1 MMLLARNI
9 WGGQMARA
17 FVALVACVAAAMIAP
32 QSVRAQDTET
42 TVDEIIVTARRS
54 GAPMWEVTRGDST
67 ILLVGAIQAVPAGIE
82 WRPDALEQA
91 TRQADRVYFPQQAN
105 VSPSDIFRVIWRS
118 RTLTRMPEGK
128 TSADYL
134 SPEWQ
139 ARLDALEAEYDE
151 DWSRDS
157 FLIVSSDLLSDKLGL
172 RDRGNQEIREVVRR
186 AARSARVPVTSIGSV
201 RGDALIDDL
210 LTRPPETWV
219 PCMEASIA
227 ANEAGQ
233 GAVQARGLA
242 WTRFDVPAVMAS
254 PIEGALMQC
263 WPWGDPALGTLLR
276 GQWISAVEGALREPG
291 MTLAVAPLRV
301 LAERGGVLDDL
312 ERRGYEIV
320 GPDWRADQRED

>member
-1 MMLLARNI
+1 MMLLARNV
-9 WGGQMARA
+9 WGGRMARTSI
-17 FVALVACVAAAMIAP
+17 ALIACVAAVAMAP
-32 QSVRAQDTET
+32 PRVAAQEAET

-54 GAPMWEVTRGDST
+54 GAPMWEVNRGGST

-105 VSPSDIFRVIWRS
+105 VSPADIFRLIWRS

-139 ARLDALEAEYDE
+139 ARLDALEASYDE

-157 FLIVSSDLLSDKLGL
+157 FLILSNELPSDRLGL
-172 RDRGNQEIREVVRR
+172 RDRGRQEVGEVVRR
-186 AARSARVPVTSIGSV
+186 AARRGRVPVTSIGSV

-219 PCMEASIA
+219 PCVQASIA
-227 ANEAGQ
+227 ASEAGPD
-233 GAVQARGLA
+233 AVQARGLA

-254 PIEGALMQC
+254 PIEAAMMQC

-291 MTLAVAPLRV
+291 VTLAVAPLRV
-301 LAERGGVLDDL
+301 LAETGGVLDDL
-312 ERRGYEIV
+312 ERRGFEII

>member
-1 MMLLARNI
+1 
-9 WGGQMARA
+9 MAWA
-17 FVALVACVAAAMIAP
+17 SMALIACVSAVAMAPPRAAA
-32 QSVRAQDTET
+32 QDVET

-54 GAPMWEVTRGDST
+54 GAPMWEVTRGNAT
-67 ILLVGAIQAVPAGIE
+67 VLLVGAIQAVPAGIE

-91 TRQADRVYFPQQAN
+91 TRQAQRVYFPQQAN
-105 VSPSDIFRVIWRS
+105 VSPADIFRVIWRS

-139 ARLDALEAEYDE
+139 ARLDVLEATYDE

-157 FLIVSSDLLSDKLGL
+157 FLILSSELLSDRLGL
-172 RDRGNQEIREVVRR
+172 RDRGNQEVGEVVRR
-186 AARSARVPVTSIGSV
+186 AARRGRVPVTSIGSV
-201 RGDALIDDL
+201 RGDTLIDDL

-219 PCMEASIA
+219 PCVQASIA
-227 ANEAGQ
+227 ATEAGS

-254 PIEGALMQC
+254 PIEAAMMQC

-291 MTLAVAPLRV
+291 VTLAVAPLRV
-301 LAERGGVLDDL
+301 LAETGGVLDDF

-320 GPDWRADQRED
+320 GPDWRADQAGD

>member
-1 MMLLARNI
+1 
-9 WGGQMARA
+9 MAWA
-17 FVALVACVAAAMIAP
+17 SMALIACVSAVAMAPPRAAA
-32 QSVRAQDTET
+32 QDVET

-54 GAPMWEVTRGDST
+54 GAPMWEVTRGEST
-67 ILLVGAIQAVPAGIE
+67 VLLVGAIQAVPAGIE

-91 TRQADRVYFPQQAN
+91 TRQAQRVYFPQQAN
-105 VSPSDIFRVIWRS
+105 VSPADIFRVIWRS

-139 ARLDALEAEYDE
+139 ARLDVLEATYDE
-151 DWSRDS
+151 DWSRAS
-157 FLIVSSDLLSDKLGL
+157 FLSLSRDLLADRLGL
-172 RDRGNQEIREVVRR
+172 RDRGNQEVGEVVRR
-186 AARSARVPVTSIGSV
+186 AARRGRVPVTSIGSV
-201 RGDALIDDL
+201 RGDTLIDDL

-219 PCMEASIA
+219 PCVQASIA
-227 ANEAGQ
+227 ATEAGS

-254 PIEGALMQC
+254 PIEAAMMQC

-291 MTLAVAPLRV
+291 VTLAVAPLRV
-301 LAERGGVLDDL
+301 LAETGGVLDDL
-312 ERRGYEIV
+312 ERRGFEIV
-320 GPDWRADQRED
+320 GPDWRADQAED

>member
-1 MMLLARNI
+1 MAKASLALI
-9 WGGQMARA
+9 
-17 FVALVACVAAAMIAP
+17 ACVAAVVATP
-32 QSVRAQDTET
+32 QSVRAQDSET

-54 GAPMWEVTRGDST
+54 GAPMWQVTRGEST
-67 ILLVGAIQAVPAGIE
+67 VLLVGAIQAVPAGIE

-105 VSPSDIFRVIWRS
+105 VSPADIFRVIWRS
-118 RTLTRMPEGK
+118 RTLTRLPEGK

-139 ARLDALEAEYDE
+139 ARLDALEATYDE

-157 FLIVSSDLLSDKLGL
+157 FLILSSELLSDRLGL
-172 RDRGNQEIREVVRR
+172 RDRGNQEVGEVVRR
-186 AARSARVPVTSIGSV
+186 AARRGRVSVTSIGSV

-210 LTRPPETWV
+210 LTRRPETWV
-219 PCMEASIA
+219 PCIEATIVA
-227 ANEAGQ
+227 AEAGRP
-233 GAVQARGLA
+233 AVEARGQA

-254 PIEGALMQC
+254 PIEAAMMQC

-291 MTLAVAPLRV
+291 VTLAVAPLRV
-301 LAERGGVLDDL
+301 LAETGGVLDDL
-312 ERRGYEIV
+312 DRRGFEII
-320 GPDWRADQRED
+320 GPDWRADQAED

>member
-1 MMLLARNI
+1 MLLARNV
-9 WGGQMARA
+9 WGGRVARA
-17 FVALVACVAAAMIAP
+17 SLALIACVAATALTPHPAH
-32 QSVRAQDTET
+32 AQDVET

-54 GAPMWEVTRGDST
+54 GAPMWEVTRQGST
-67 ILLVGAIQAVPAGIE
+67 VLLVGAIQAVPAGIE

-105 VSPSDIFRVIWRS
+105 VSPADIFRIIWRS
-118 RTLTRMPEGK
+118 RTLTRMPDGK

-139 ARLDALEAEYDE
+139 GRLDALEVAYDE

-157 FLIVSSDLLSDKLGL
+157 FLILSSELLSDRLGL
-172 RDRGNQEIREVVRR
+172 RDRGNQEVGEVVRR
-186 AARSARVPVTSIGSV
+186 AARRARVPVTSIGSV

-219 PCMEASIA
+219 PCVQASIA
-227 ANEAGQ
+227 ATEAGPD
-233 GAVQARGLA
+233 AVQARGLA

-254 PIEGALMQC
+254 PIEAAMMQC
-263 WPWGDPALGTLLR
+263 WPWGDPTLGTLLR

-291 MTLAVAPLRV
+291 VTLAVAPLRV
-301 LAERGGVLDDL
+301 LAETGGVLDDL
-312 ERRGYEIV
+312 ERRGFEIL
-320 GPDWRADQRED
+320 GPDWRVDQGDD